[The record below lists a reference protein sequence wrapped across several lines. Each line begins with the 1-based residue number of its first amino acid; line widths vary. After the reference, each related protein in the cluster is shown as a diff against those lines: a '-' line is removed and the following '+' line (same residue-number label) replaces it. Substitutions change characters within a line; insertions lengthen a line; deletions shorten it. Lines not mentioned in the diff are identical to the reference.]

1 MAKKKDKEIDK
12 HYKKSRKQLL
22 LLSITGILLACLF
35 VSIGAGFVGPRTANI
50 QLTNV
55 TSVPVGSGTGIQV
68 YGKKYNPKTQ
78 LYRMELVISDTDEIG
93 GMSAQAVKDM
103 ANIKFSADAGTIGQH
118 DQPLVTTV
126 EQVADDYLVVYV
138 RNVPAEY
145 VAIRVNLK
153 LSRKNKLLE
162 NTMMPDGKPLT
173 LAIDAKQNS
182 AKPDKQLAIES
193 PTRLRANYR
202 AYQLKD
208 WQEQIQVLAKA
219 NLSLQADIT
228 QNKKLTKKL
237 RAEMKQQAA
246 EDQTKTQSQIDSY
259 ESTTEQDK
267 SRINGNNDQ
276 IRALKERIA
285 KLKQSAE

>member
-1 MAKKKDKEIDK
+1 MAKKKDKELDK

-35 VSIGAGFVGPRTANI
+35 VSIGAGFVGPKSVNVQVA
-50 QLTNV
+50 NV
-55 TSVPVGSGTGIQV
+55 TNLPISAGTGIQV

-78 LYRMELVISDTDEIG
+78 LYRLELVISDTDQIG
-93 GMSAQAVKDM
+93 EMGAQAAKDM
-103 ANIKFSADAGTIGQH
+103 ANIKFSGDAGTIGKH

-138 RNVPAEY
+138 RNVPAEF

-153 LSRKNKLLE
+153 LARKNKLLE
-162 NTMMPDGKPLT
+162 NTMLPNGNPVT
-173 LAIDAKQNS
+173 LAFDAKQNS
-182 AKPDKQLAIES
+182 AKLDTKLAMES
-193 PTRLRANYR
+193 ATRLRKNYR
-202 AYQLKD
+202 DYQLKD
-208 WQEQIQVLAKA
+208 WQDQIQVLAKA

-228 QNKKLTKKL
+228 QNRKLTKKL

-259 ESTTEQDK
+259 DSATAQDK